1 MYFSAFYFL
10 CTNRY
15 DHRLPIGNEKRDL
28 GQFRRNRDTAR
39 HVTCASP
46 KTTPYTRGPSNPYPS
61 SLSAT
66 GCDAPLPSSRPEKG
80 GARTELLRFSHFGR
94 TVLSQ
99 RGTRAALPSR
109 VTCVTDGPSRI
120 FQVVSRRALS
130 TRVSRK
136 FHPRTPG
143 RFACRPGHTAGRLA
157 DRHTDRQTD
166 GFCSNSMIDKR
177 QCARFAER

>member
-1 MYFSAFYFL
+1 MS
-10 CTNRY
+10 T
-15 DHRLPIGNEKRDL
+15 KTRDF
-28 GQFRRNRDTAR
+28 GQFRRNRGIAR

-99 RGTRAALPSR
+99 RGTRAAFPSR
-109 VTCVTDGPSRI
+109 VTCVTDGPTSI
-120 FQVVSRRALS
+120 FQVDARRALS
-130 TRVSRK
+130 TRVVYK
-136 FHPRTPG
+136 FHHRTLRRLTCKRG
-143 RFACRPGHTAGRLA
+143 QSNRCRLG
-157 DRHTDRQTD
+157 DRHSYDSDR
-166 GFCSNSMIDKR
+166 
-177 QCARFAER
+177 